1 MSFLDREPRS
11 ADAVAET
18 ETELFVLS
26 RPRFDAL
33 AVEHRAL
40 AANLLEG
47 IARTLAIRL
56 RYSNRDLSLL
66 QLS

>member
-1 MSFLDREPRS
+1 M
-11 ADAVAET
+11 
-18 ETELFVLS
+18 LS
-26 RPRFDAL
+26 RARFDAL
-33 AVEHRAL
+33 AAEHRAL

-56 RYSNRDLSLL
+56 RYSNRDLMLL